1 MKLSRS
7 LFYSLGCSLLVL
19 GGIGLLLSPF
29 FLRSKENAT
38 KASCQS
44 NLKQIALGVFQYT
57 QDYSEKYPIVAVNES
72 GVSASNP
79 YGWADALQPYLKST
93 QIYHCPNHPF
103 VGKDDRPTQ
112 PQARNYSDYYYNSR
126 MAGLWQEKISSVASL
141 IMLAEGNDGLDY
153 SNSRYSKKMLP
164 PEWRNDQNSPAYRHK
179 GGANYGF
186 ADGHVKWFKPENVS
200 NKRNGQTTFANP

>member
-19 GGIGLLLSPF
+19 GGIGLLLLPIF
-29 FLRSKENAT
+29 GRSRENDR
-38 KASCQS
+38 KSSCQS

-57 QDYSEKYPIVAVNES
+57 QDYHEKFPIVAVNEG

-93 QIYHCPNHPF
+93 HIYRCPNHPF
-103 VGKDDRPTQ
+103 VGNDDRPTQ

-126 MAGLWQEKISSVASL
+126 MAGQSQEKISSVASL
-141 IMLAEGNDGLDY
+141 ITLADGNDGLDY

-164 PEWRNDQNSPAYRHK
+164 PQWRNDQNSPAYRHN
-179 GGANYGF
+179 GGANYAF
-186 ADGHVKWFKPENVS
+186 ADGHVKWLKPEDVS
-200 NKRNGQTTFANP
+200 NNRNGQMTFANP